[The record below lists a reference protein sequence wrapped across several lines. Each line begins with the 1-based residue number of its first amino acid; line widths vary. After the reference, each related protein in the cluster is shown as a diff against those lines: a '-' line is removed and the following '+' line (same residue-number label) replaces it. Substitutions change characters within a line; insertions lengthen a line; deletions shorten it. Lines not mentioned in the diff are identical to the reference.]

1 MFQPEEVAALR
12 NDVEDCSLVVTFGET
27 PEKSHNFVI
36 KSILFQKKLKN
47 FIGPLHQLRV
57 GLSGVPN
64 RVEHVLVMHPF
75 DELVGR
81 ERTRASHLVGCV
93 LRDKVVEISDALD
106 TPLEVR
112 ASKTFVAQVQLEDLA
127 LCFTLIFT

>member
-1 MFQPEEVAALR
+1 
-12 NDVEDCSLVVTFGET
+12 LVVTFGET

-64 RVEHVLVMHPF
+64 RVKDVLVIHPF

-93 LRDKVVEISDALD
+93 LRDKVV
-106 TPLEVR
+106 
-112 ASKTFVAQVQLEDLA
+112 
-127 LCFTLIFT
+127 